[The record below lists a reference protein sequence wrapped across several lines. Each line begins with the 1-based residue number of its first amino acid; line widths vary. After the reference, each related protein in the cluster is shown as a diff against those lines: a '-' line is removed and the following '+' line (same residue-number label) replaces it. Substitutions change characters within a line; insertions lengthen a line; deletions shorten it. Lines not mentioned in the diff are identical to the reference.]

1 MQTRGIEMSQL
12 YTLARDT
19 TNLTD
24 VQAKILDHMQAALQL
39 ASDISRNQVYLCA
52 RGKNEDIS
60 VILTA
65 VKPSYTH
72 GSTFFNSGDTR
83 LAEELSLVED
93 VYGTGKKVAGQILLD
108 QGITVSVTA
117 YPVVDNA
124 GLPFAAVCFL
134 SNSSKQQQVLTDT
147 ANLALQVPFGG
158 RDYYSIRPQD
168 GMIILD
174 ALGRIIYTNDM
185 ADDLY
190 FVLDKEA
197 VEERELLG
205 HTIVHFPLVEEV
217 MKTGRPAFG
226 DEVSENMTLSA
237 WGLPIISGGKVVRTV
252 LVLTDVT
259 AIREK
264 ERQILVK
271 DSVIKEIHHRVKNS
285 LNTIAGMLRM
295 QARRAGDEDTKE
307 ALKRAVSRILGISQ
321 IHDILASQ
329 SGDQIDMDI
338 LLDKITKLSV
348 DSLALIPVEVIR
360 EKAGIPL
367 MVDSEKA
374 VPLAIAANELIH
386 NAIDHG
392 FKNMKKGTL
401 LVGTEIKGSRLHVYI
416 RNDGQPLP
424 RNFSTKTFDL
434 GLQIVRNLSEIEL
447 KGIFSLKNE
456 NGLVAADI
464 DCPMAVMEGEQ
475 YGRQV

>member
-1 MQTRGIEMSQL
+1 MQTRGLEMSQL
-12 YTLARDT
+12 YTLVRDT

-39 ASDISRNQVYLCA
+39 ASDVSRNQVYLCA
-52 RGKNEDIS
+52 RGKNDDIS
-60 VILTA
+60 VILAA

-72 GSTFFNSGDTR
+72 GSTFFRSGDTFLEGE
-83 LAEELSLVED
+83 LALIENVFT
-93 VYGTGKKVAGQILLD
+93 TGRKVVGRKRLD
-108 QGITVSVTA
+108 QGLEVAATA

-124 GLPFAAVCFL
+124 GQPFAAVCFL
-134 SNSSKQQQVLTDT
+134 SGSLRQQQVLTDT
-147 ANLALQVPFGG
+147 ANLALQVPFSSD
-158 RDYYSIRPQD
+158 DYYSIRPQD
-168 GMIILD
+168 GMIVLD
-174 ALGRIIYTNDM
+174 SLGRIIYANDM

-197 VEERELLG
+197 VEKREIVG
-205 HTIVHFPLVEEV
+205 HTIVRFPLVEKV
-217 MKTGRPAFG
+217 MKTGRPAYG

-237 WGLPIISGGKVVRTV
+237 WGLPIISGGKVARTV

-295 QARRAGDEDTKE
+295 QARRAKDEDTKD

-321 IHDILASQ
+321 IHDILANQ
-329 SGDQIDMDI
+329 SGDKIDLDI

-348 DSLALIPVEVIR
+348 DSLALIPVTILR
-360 EKAGIPL
+360 EKAGRGLI
-367 MVDSEKA
+367 VDSEKA

-392 FKNMKKGTL
+392 FRDRKRGTL
-401 LVGTEIKGSRLHVYI
+401 TVGTRIEGTWIHVYI
-416 RNDGQPLP
+416 RNDGNPLP
-424 RNFSTKTFDL
+424 EDFSTRTFNL
-434 GLQIVRNLSEIEL
+434 GLQIVRNLAEIEL
-447 KGIFSLKNE
+447 KGKFSVQNE
-456 NGLVAADI
+456 NGFVAADI
-464 DCPMAVMEGEQ
+464 YCPISLMEG
-475 YGRQV
+475 

>member
-12 YTLARDT
+12 YTLVRDT

-24 VQAKILDHMQAALQL
+24 VQAKILDHMQVALQL

-52 RGKNEDIS
+52 RGKNEDLS

-72 GSTFFNSGDTR
+72 GSTFFRSGDTR
-83 LAEELSLVED
+83 QVED
-93 VYGTGKKVAGQILLD
+93 LAIIDNVFATGRKVVGRMALD
-108 QGITVSVTA
+108 QGLTVAVTA
-117 YPVVDNA
+117 YPIVDNA
-124 GLPFAAVCFL
+124 GLPFAVVCFI
-134 SNSSKQQQVLTDT
+134 SNSLKQQQVLTDT
-147 ANLALQVPFGG
+147 ANLALQVPF
-158 RDYYSIRPQD
+158 DMDTYYSIRPQD
-168 GMIILD
+168 GVIILD
-174 ALGRIIYTNDM
+174 AMGRIIYANDM

-190 FVLDKEA
+190 FVLGKEA
-197 VEERELLG
+197 VEKREIIG
-205 HTIVHFPLVEEV
+205 HTIVHFPLVDQV
-217 MKTGRPAFG
+217 MKTGKPAYG
-226 DEVSENMTLSA
+226 DEVSENVTLSA
-237 WGLPIISGGKVVRTV
+237 WGLPIISGGKVARTV

-295 QARRAGDEDTKE
+295 QARRARDEDTKE
-307 ALKRAVSRILGISQ
+307 ALRRAVSRILGISQ

-329 SGDQIDMDI
+329 SGDRIDMDI
-338 LLDKITKLSV
+338 LLDKITSLSV
-348 DSLALIPVEVIR
+348 SSLALSPVNVVR
-360 EKAGIPL
+360 EKSGRSLI
-367 MVDSEKA
+367 VDSEKA

-392 FKNMKKGTL
+392 FRDLPKGTL
-401 LVGTEIKGSRLHVYI
+401 IVGTEIRGSDLHVYI
-416 RNDGQPLP
+416 KNNGHPLP
-424 RNFSTKTFDL
+424 DDFSTKTFDL

-447 KGIFSLKNE
+447 KGRFTLKNE
-456 NGLVAADI
+456 EGLVVADI
-464 DCPMAVMEGEQ
+464 YCPLAVMEG
-475 YGRQV
+475 

>member
-12 YTLARDT
+12 YTLVRDT
-19 TNLTD
+19 TRLTD
-24 VQAKILDHMQAALQL
+24 VQAKILDHMQVALQL

-52 RGKNEDIS
+52 KGKNDDIS
-60 VILTA
+60 VILMA

-72 GSTFFNSGDTR
+72 GSTYFKSGDTR
-83 LAEELSLVED
+83 LGED
-93 VYGTGKKVAGQILLD
+93 LAIIENVFTTGRKVVGRMELD
-108 QGITVSVTA
+108 QGLTVAVTA
-117 YPVVDNA
+117 YPIVDNA
-124 GLPFAAVCFL
+124 GIPFAAVCFMA
-134 SNSSKQQQVLTDT
+134 SSVKQQQVLTDT
-147 ANLALQVPFGG
+147 ANLALQVPFSTA
-158 RDYYSIRPQD
+158 DYYSIRPQD

-174 ALGRIIYTNDM
+174 AAGRIIYANDM

-197 VEERELLG
+197 VESRELIG
-205 HTIVHFPLVEEV
+205 HTIVHFPLVDKV
-217 MKTGRPAFG
+217 MKTGKPAFG
-226 DEVSENMTLSA
+226 DEVSENVTLSA
-237 WGLPIISGGKVVRTV
+237 WGLPIISGGGVTRTV

-271 DSVIKEIHHRVKNS
+271 NS

-295 QARRAGDEDTKE
+295 QARRAKDEDTKE
-307 ALKRAVSRILGISQ
+307 ALRRAVSRILGISQ

-329 SGDQIDMDI
+329 SGDKIDMDI

-348 DSLALIPVEVIR
+348 DSLALLPVNVVR
-360 EKAGIPL
+360 EKSRRPL
-367 MVDSEKA
+367 IVDSEKA

-392 FKNMKKGTL
+392 FRDLAKGTL
-401 LVGTEIKGSRLHVYI
+401 IVGTEIKGTDLHVYI
-416 RNDGQPLP
+416 KNDGHPLP
-424 RNFSTKTFDL
+424 DDFSTKTFDL

-447 KGIFSLKNE
+447 KGKFSLKNE
-456 NGLVAADI
+456 NQMVTADI
-464 DCPMAVMEGEQ
+464 LCPLSVMEG
-475 YGRQV
+475 